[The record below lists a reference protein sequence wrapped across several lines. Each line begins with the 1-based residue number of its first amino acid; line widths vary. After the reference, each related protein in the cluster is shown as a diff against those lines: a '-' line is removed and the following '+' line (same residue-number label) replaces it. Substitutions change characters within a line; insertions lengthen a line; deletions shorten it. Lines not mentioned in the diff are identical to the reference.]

1 MNLRRQIRPSPDI
14 NLTPLIDVVF
24 LLLIFFMVSTTF
36 QKETRIKIQLP
47 EAATEAP
54 AEEVPEVLD
63 ISIDKDGTFYVNE
76 KEVVNTQLQTLKRAI
91 EKAAKGEQDLP
102 VIISADARTPHQAV
116 IKVLDAASS
125 LGFVRMTFAA
135 GHARPADGR

>member
-36 QKETRIKIQLP
+36 QKETRIKIELP
-47 EAATEAP
+47 EATTEAS
-54 AEEVPEVLD
+54 AEEVPKVLD
-63 ISIDKDGTFYVNE
+63 VSVDKAGTFYVNE
-76 KEVVNTQLQTLKRAI
+76 KEVVNTELATLKRAI
-91 EKAAKGEQDLP
+91 EKAARGEKDLP
-102 VIISADARTPHQAV
+102 VVISADARTPHQAV

-135 GHARPADGR
+135 GRSQATDQ

>member
-36 QKETRIKIQLP
+36 QKETRIKIELP
-47 EAATEAP
+47 EATTEAN
-54 AEEVPEVLD
+54 AEEAPKVLD
-63 ISIDKDGTFYVNE
+63 VSVDKDGTFYVNE
-76 KEVVNTQLQTLKRAI
+76 KEVVNTELATLKRAI
-91 EKAAKGEQDLP
+91 EKAAKGKKDLP
-102 VIISADARTPHQAV
+102 VVISADARTPHQAV

-135 GHARPADGR
+135 GRSQATDE

>member
-36 QKETRIKIQLP
+36 QKETRIKIELP
-47 EAATEAP
+47 EATTEAS
-54 AEEVPEVLD
+54 AEEVPKVLD
-63 ISIDKDGTFYVNE
+63 VSVDKDGTFYVNE
-76 KEVVNTQLQTLKRAI
+76 KEVVNTELATLKRAI
-91 EKAAKGEQDLP
+91 EKAARGEKDLP
-102 VIISADARTPHQAV
+102 VVISADARTPHQAV

-135 GHARPADGR
+135 GRSQATDQ